1 MSFDL
6 RLRVALLGLRLGVAV
21 VFVFWALDK
30 LVHPEHSAQV
40 FAAFYR
46 MPDTGQTLLAALG
59 IAQLALTAAFVLGV
73 AKRFS
78 YGAVLVLHAISTF
91 SSYAKYLEP
100 FSSLLF
106 FAAWPMLAAC
116 VALYLLRDHDTMAT
130 LGGSGTRSPGSS
142 RSLA

>member
-6 RLRVALLGLRLGVAV
+6 RLRIALLGLRLGVGV
-21 VFVFWALDK
+21 VFLFWALDK
-30 LVHPEHSAQV
+30 IVQPEHAARV
-40 FAAFYR
+40 FEAFYR
-46 MPDTGQTLLAALG
+46 MPSAGQALLAALG
-59 IAQLALTAAFVLGV
+59 VAQLALTAAFVLGV

-116 VALYLLRDHDTMAT
+116 AALYLLRDYDTLAT
-130 LGGSGTRSPGSS
+130 LGRSRAPAKLLS
-142 RSLA
+142 